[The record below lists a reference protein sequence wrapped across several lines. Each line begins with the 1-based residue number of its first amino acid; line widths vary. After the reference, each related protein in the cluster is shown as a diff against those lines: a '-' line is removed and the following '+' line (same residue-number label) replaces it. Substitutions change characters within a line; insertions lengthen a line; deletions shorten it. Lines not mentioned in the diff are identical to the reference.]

1 MGKPGA
7 GRESRRST
15 RVALSIPVE
24 VTTVDS
30 AGKLVRESVTTKFV
44 NEHGACFYLGRC
56 LPLGTEIVVSVPH
69 LGREQRC
76 KVVWVGEKVT
86 EEGKYDTGV
95 ELQHAENFWGVGF
108 PPSDWVAAS
117 QLPLAGDPHGPIL
130 PPSQGD
136 DEEQYRVRAML
147 NALVAVLEQ
156 RGFVTRAELAEMLK
170 RMY

>member
-7 GRESRRST
+7 GRESRRSS

-30 AGKLVRESVTTKFV
+30 AGKPVRESATTQFV
-44 NEHGACFYLGRC
+44 NEHGVCFCLGRC
-56 LPLGTEIVVSVPH
+56 LPLGTEIVVSIPH

-76 KVVWVGEKVT
+76 KVVWVSKETNEQGQYEI
-86 EEGKYDTGV
+86 GV
-95 ELQHAENFWGVGF
+95 ELPQAGNFWGVGF

-130 PPSQGD
+130 SPTPGD
-136 DEEQYRVRAML
+136 DEELYRIRAML

-156 RGFVTRAELAEMLK
+156 RAL
-170 RMY
+170 